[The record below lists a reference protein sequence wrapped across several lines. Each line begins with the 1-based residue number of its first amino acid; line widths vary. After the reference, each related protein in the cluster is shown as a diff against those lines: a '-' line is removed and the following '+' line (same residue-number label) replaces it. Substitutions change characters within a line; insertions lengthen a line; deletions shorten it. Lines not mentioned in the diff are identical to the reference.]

1 MQNNSVLRQKYFHF
15 FSIIF
20 LVLTQFAFITAL
32 LFEHKNTFTI
42 LSLTTL
48 ITTLIIYSY
57 IKFFKI
63 KRVDFE
69 PFYVIIFV
77 IIGAILTSYLHLFTK
92 LNSVFAA
99 TLIGTVASF
108 LPDLNKKSKVLQN
121 IPNAMYCGCFVGMSQ
136 KNVAIDYSLIIIAGI
151 IAGIF
156 FILSKNLFHG
166 VGGKLGTLAFG
177 SVVISSLFLLILS

>member
-1 MQNNSVLRQKYFHF
+1 MRQKYFHF

-32 LFEHKNTFTI
+32 LLEHKNVLTVIF
-42 LSLTTL
+42 LTTL
-48 ITTLIIYSY
+48 ITALIIYTY

-63 KRVDFE
+63 KEVDFE
-69 PFYVIIFV
+69 PFYVMIFV
-77 IIGAILTSYLHLFTK
+77 IAGALLTSYLHLFTP
-92 LNSVFAA
+92 LNSVLAA
-99 TLIGTVASF
+99 TLIGTIASF
-108 LPDLNKKSKVLQN
+108 LPNLNKKSKVLQN

-136 KNVAIDYSLIIIAGI
+136 KHVAIDYSFILIAGM

-156 FILSKNLFHG
+156 YMFSKNLFHG

-177 SVVISSLFLLILS
+177 SVVISSLLLLILS